1 MARRKRSK
9 TKRAA
14 PAAIVVRAPSPIAR
28 RRRASSPQVIV
39 GRVARRR
46 RGGGGGGGTSR
57 IISDGVTVVAGSAL
71 GWLRAND
78 KIPERIAGVD
88 TPLALGL
95 AMSLVPF
102 VLKGKVGRYIGD
114 AGAGVGAVAAYR
126 LTLGTKVYVKPG
138 ESSGF
143 EDDEDY

>member
-14 PAAIVVRAPSPIAR
+14 PTAIVVRAPAPIAR
-28 RRRASSPQVIV
+28 RRRASSPRVIV

-57 IISDGVTVVAGSAL
+57 IISDAVTVTAGAAL
-71 GWLRAND
+71 GYLRSSE
-78 KIPERIAGVD
+78 KIPDRVMGVD
-88 TPLALGL
+88 TSFAAGL

-126 LTLGTKVYVKPG
+126 LSLGTKLYVKPG
-138 ESSGF
+138 ESAGF

>member
-14 PAAIVVRAPSPIAR
+14 PAAIVVRAPAPVAR
-28 RRRASSPQVIV
+28 RRRSSSPRVIV
-39 GRVARRR
+39 GRVRRR
-46 RGGGGGGGTSR
+46 RGGVGGGGTSR
-57 IISDGVTVVAGSAL
+57 IISDAVTVTAGAAL
-71 GWLRAND
+71 GYLRSSE
-78 KIPERIAGVD
+78 KIPDRVMGVD
-88 TPLALGL
+88 TSFAAGLAL
-95 AMSLVPF
+95 SLVPF

-126 LTLGTKVYVKPG
+126 LSLGTKLYVKPG
-138 ESSGF
+138 ESAGF